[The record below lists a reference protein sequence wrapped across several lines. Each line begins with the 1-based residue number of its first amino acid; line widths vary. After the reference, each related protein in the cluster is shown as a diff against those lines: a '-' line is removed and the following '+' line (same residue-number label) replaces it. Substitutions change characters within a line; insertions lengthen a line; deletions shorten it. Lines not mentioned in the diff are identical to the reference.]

1 LSPYSP
7 GAKGCGPLSHSR
19 RRIGGES
26 PPRPAAAADGGVV
39 HAVLAPEG
47 GGERIGFWLERLAFE
62 PDGRRP
68 PGRFGAPPHPAA
80 AAAAAAERALA
91 EVLPALP
98 AFLAP
103 PPAAGQGPVVR
114 SASAVLYLP
123 ARGPRP
129 LPSPAAL
136 ALGARAAGGEGEA
149 RLRPWAV
156 PVVWVATARLAGP
169 LWLAAPALGAA
180 AAPSVRWLGRLA
192 ELAAAL
198 WRTGAVVP
206 WVALDRR
213 LPEATWHPWVD
224 DPEMARAFAALVQA
238 MPLALAAAQRPP
250 AWAPRPEAWRWQAAR
265 ALLAAAVDA
274 LARRTPTRTGGP
286 RRALGGPPAGRVRR
300 QASAW
305 TRVARALGAESPQV
319 AAATLPVRR
328 VGERL
333 GAWAAP
339 AREGA
344 PARLALRLNPA
355 GEEGAWRLTA
365 GIALA
370 STGGEPLPL
379 AAALEQAPEARAAA
393 ERAGVTPLALAR
405 AARAQVERAGACA
418 PSLAWALEAAAR
430 GEGVELSPAQALAFL
445 RSDGPALARVGVDV
459 ALPAAWRAQARRRLR
474 VEVAAEG
481 DGGGRGRLTLR
492 WRALTGGEEVAPHRL
507 AQAVRRGGG
516 VVAARDGWVEVSERD
531 AALLARLLTAA
542 PEGHGQVE
550 GAALLP
556 LLAEAGGEDGLEVAV
571 ADGAGWLAE
580 AERAMAAG
588 APALAALP
596 PVPYLGEGLAG
607 QLRPYQEAG
616 VRWLWSMAE
625 RGMGALLAD
634 DMGLGKSVQAIALV
648 LARQRAGRAGAAR
661 PGAEEGPR
669 PTLLVAPTSVLTNW
683 KREFARFAPG
693 LSVTVRHGGG
703 RGRDAR
709 EAMRLARHDVVVTS
723 YALVWRDAELLS
735 RVAWDGVILDEA
747 QAIKNPL
754 THASRGVRRL
764 SARYRLALTGTPIE
778 NRLMDLWA
786 LFRFLQPGYLGSAPA
801 FRRRFAR
808 PVEEEGDA
816 EAARVLRRLVAPFVL
831 RRRKDD
837 PSVLAGLPDKVEV
850 RELCSLTR
858 EQARL
863 YRAVAEGLIATL
875 PRLRGMERRGAVVTT
890 LLRLKQIL
898 NHPSHYLGE
907 GGPLRPE
914 RSGKVMRVR
923 EIVREALD
931 EGDRLLLF
939 TQFVAFGRLLLP
951 LLEEMAGRPV
961 PFVHGGLTRPERD
974 RALAAFQSEGGPP
987 LLLLSLRAGGVG
999 LNLARANRVVH
1010 LDRWW
1015 NPAVEEQATDR
1026 AHRIGQRERVIV
1038 HKMVTVD
1045 TVEERVD
1052 ALLEEKR
1059 RLAERVVGGGEG
1071 WLTELDDEALAELLR
1086 LRRREVGG

>member
-1 LSPYSP
+1 MEGLSP
-7 GAKGCGPLSHSR
+7 
-19 RRIGGES
+19 
-26 PPRPAAAADGGVV
+26 D
-39 HAVLAPEG
+39 PE
-47 GGERIGFWLERLAFE
+47 
-62 PDGRRP
+62 GRRP
-68 PGRFGAPPHPAA
+68 PARLGAPPHPAA
-80 AAAAAAERALA
+80 AGAAAVERALSA
-91 EVLPALP
+91 ALPALP

-103 PPAAGQGPVVR
+103 PPAGGRGPAAR
-114 SASAVLYLP
+114 PASAVLYLP

-136 ALGARAAGGEGEA
+136 ALGASAADGEGEA

-156 PVVWVATARLAGP
+156 PVVWVTTGRLTGP
-169 LWLAAPALGAA
+169 LWLGAPALGADTS
-180 AAPSVRWLGRLA
+180 PSLRWLGRLA
-192 ELAAAL
+192 ELAAVL

-224 DPEMARAFAALVQA
+224 DPEIGRALAALVQA

-250 AWAPRPEAWRWQAAR
+250 AGAARPEAWRWHAAR
-265 ALLAAAVDA
+265 ALLSAAVDA
-274 LARRTPTRTGGP
+274 LGRHTPTRAGTP
-286 RRALGGPPAGRVRR
+286 RRAPGGPPAGRVRR
-300 QASAW
+300 QTSAW
-305 TRVARALGAESPQV
+305 ARVARALGAESPQV

-333 GAWAAP
+333 AAWAAP

-344 PARLALRLNPA
+344 SVRLSLRLAPT

-365 GIALA
+365 GIALP
-370 STGGEPLPL
+370 STGGQPLPL
-379 AAALEQAPEARAAA
+379 AAALEQAPEARTAA
-393 ERAGVTPLALAR
+393 ERAGVTPLVLAR

-418 PSLAWALEAAAR
+418 PALAWALEAAGR
-430 GEGVELSPAQALAFL
+430 GEGVELSPAQALDFL
-445 RSDGPALARVGVDV
+445 RSDGPALARMGVDV
-459 ALPAAWRAQARRRLR
+459 ALPAAWRAEARRRLR
-474 VEVAAEG
+474 VEVAAEEG
-481 DGGGRGRLTLR
+481 EDGGLGRLSVR
-492 WRALTGGEEVAPHRL
+492 WRALAEGEAIAPARL
-507 AQAVRRGGG
+507 AHAVRRGGG
-516 VVAARDGWVEVSERD
+516 LMAARSGWVEVSERD
-531 AALLARLLTAA
+531 AALLARLLAAA
-542 PEGHGQVE
+542 PEGQGQVE

-556 LLAEAGGEDGLEVAV
+556 LLAEAGGEGGLEVAV

-596 PVPYLGEGLAG
+596 PVPALGEGLAG
-607 QLRPYQEAG
+607 ELRPYQEAG

-634 DMGLGKSVQAIALV
+634 DMGLGKTVQAIALV
-648 LARQRAGRAGAAR
+648 LARHRAGRAGATH
-661 PGAEEGPR
+661 PGEEEGPR

-693 LSVTVRHGGG
+693 LRMAVRHGGG
-703 RGRDAR
+703 RGRDAG
-709 EAMRLARHDVVVTS
+709 EAVRLARHDVVLTS
-723 YALVWRDAELLS
+723 YALVWRDISLLS
-735 RVAWDGVILDEA
+735 RIAWDGVILDEA

-754 THASRGVRRL
+754 TRASRGVRRL
-764 SARYRLALTGTPIE
+764 GARYRLALTGTPIE

-808 PVEEEGDA
+808 PVEEGDA

-837 PSVLAGLPDKVEV
+837 PAVLAGLPDKVEV
-850 RELCSLTR
+850 RELCTLTH

-863 YRAVAEGLIATL
+863 YRAVVDGLMAAL
-875 PRLRGMERRGAVVTT
+875 PGLRGMERRGAVITT

-907 GGPLRPE
+907 GGPIRPE
-914 RSGKVMRVR
+914 RSGKVVRVR
-923 EIVREALD
+923 EIVQEALD

-951 LLEEMAGRPV
+951 LLEEMAGGPV

-974 RALAAFQSEGGPP
+974 RALSAFQSEDGPP